1 MMPALW
7 FFVTLGL
14 YAASDMLFRATG
26 RKPWLHPVLLP
37 VIVLAFVMS
46 LPGVKLVDYQHG
58 TATLH
63 HLLMAAVAALALPLY
78 RNAAAIRQEA
88 MAVSVAL
95 VAGSI
100 SGVGSAL
107 AVAFWLKA
115 PATVAASLAN
125 KSITTPLAITVAQAI
140 GGIPALAAAVVIVT
154 GLVAAIIGPPFLK
167 RLGVDDDLTAGLA
180 LGTAGHALGMAEAAS
195 RSDLMGA
202 AAAFA
207 MAANGL
213 ATAFILPLLW
223 SMTG

>member
-7 FFVTLGL
+7 FFLTLGL
-14 YAASDMLFRATG
+14 YAGADTLFRRTG

-37 VIVLAFVMS
+37 VIVLALLVS
-46 LPGVKLVDYQHG
+46 LPGVSLTDYMHG
-58 TATLH
+58 TATLN

-95 VAGSI
+95 AAGSI
-100 SGVGSAL
+100 SGAGSAL

-115 PATVAASLAN
+115 PATVTASLAS
-125 KSITTPLAITVAQAI
+125 KSITTPMAITVAEAI

-154 GLVAAIIGPPFLK
+154 GLVAAIIGPAFLK
-167 RLGVDDDLTAGLA
+167 RLGVDDDLTEGIA

-213 ATAFILPLLW
+213 LTAFILPLLW
-223 SMTG
+223 TVSG